1 MIYKLLNNNSLKSFI
16 PKIQNNIF
24 MMIFNFLLLIYFIAS
39 QYYIYKL
46 FYVLKTFDKDIYL
59 YVCLLNFILFLIF
72 FITWNVFKFK
82 YKYFFLKCILVI
94 SFTFLYTET
103 YFELEKLLTKYSDD
117 FSILKNQ
124 IFHPID
130 DYNSTIAKLKLE
142 KIEAFPEIASYRLL
156 VEEKKKKYNYP
167 LLPLGGIANKTAVM
181 SKTSGAYTYLEM
193 DEHGFN
199 NKKNLYLEGEVEVV
213 LVGACMWEEAGLQ
226 NPYEENIGQLLR
238 NENIWALN
246 FSKAGNSPITQYA
259 IIKEYAEIFKP
270 KAVLF
275 VVDRDTSNF
284 SFNNKESLGYDNK
297 ILKKYLSD
305 INYSQNLLNRQDAI
319 DLFWYD
325 FFKKNTDFI
334 KNTNNQSNN
343 NFWIVTEKII
353 NILKLSNLRIN
364 LNINLNPLKY
374 FDSIKNKDSFD
385 TLETILVKSKN
396 LTESWGGKFYIV
408 YQPHKNHFDP
418 NEPKP
423 YMDFV
428 NKFAKKYNV
437 KLINFYEEVVR
448 NHPDKLSLLPD
459 RIDPHF
465 NAYANELF
473 ANVIIKH
480 LKNDK
485 IKEK

>member
-1 MIYKLLNNNSLKSFI
+1 MINKLLTNHSLKSI
-16 PKIQNNIF
+16 ISKMQSNIF
-24 MMIFNFLLLIYFIAS
+24 MVILNLLLLIYFIFT

-46 FYVLKTFDKDIYL
+46 FYVLKTFDKEIYL
-59 YVCLLNFILFLIF
+59 YVCLFNFLLFLFF
-72 FITWNVFKFK
+72 FIMWNTFKFK
-82 YKYFFLKCILVI
+82 YKFFFVKFFLIV

-103 YFELEKLLTKYSDD
+103 YFELEKILKKYSND

-124 IFHPID
+124 IFNPID

-156 VEEKKKKYNYP
+156 VEEKKTKHKYP

-181 SKTSGAYTYLEM
+181 SKTSGVYTYLEM

-199 NKKNLYLEGEVEVV
+199 NKKNLYLKGKVEVV
-213 LVGACMWEEAGLQ
+213 LIGACMWEEAGLQ

-246 FSKAGNSPITQYA
+246 FSKAGNSPLTQYA
-259 IIKEYAEIFKP
+259 TIKEYAEIFRP

-284 SFNNKESLGYDNK
+284 SLNDEESLGYDNK
-297 ILKKYLSD
+297 ILKNYLLD
-305 INYSQNLLNRQDAI
+305 KNFSQNLLNKQVAI

-325 FFKKNTDFI
+325 FFKKNTDFV
-334 KNTNNQSNN
+334 KDTNNKSDN
-343 NFWIVTEKII
+343 NFLIIIEKIS
-353 NILKLSNLRIN
+353 NILKLSNLRNN
-364 LNINLNPLKY
+364 LNINPLRY

-385 TLETILVKSKN
+385 TLETILTKSKN

-423 YMDFV
+423 YMEFV
-428 NKFAKKYNV
+428 NKFSKKHNV
-437 KLINFYEEVVR
+437 KLINLYEEVVK

-473 ANVIIKH
+473 ADVIIKH